1 MRFLFSKNQ
10 YSYRDSKF
18 PQVSTCNQMVTSEIR
33 EEFHACFVQ
42 IQIISRA
49 FWLPVDI
56 MDDELHSQSLVLDK
70 FITLIIDWELR
81 ALKTL
86 DLKLCLKFRNDV
98 LFRVCRFSK
107 ASFNARDIFIHNIL
121 KLRRHLFTE
130 MCGRFPFHMWN
141 YKLMLKF
148 RARIK
153 E

>member
-1 MRFLFSKNQ
+1 
-10 YSYRDSKF
+10 
-18 PQVSTCNQMVTSEIR
+18 
-33 EEFHACFVQ
+33 
-42 IQIISRA
+42 
-49 FWLPVDI
+49 

-86 DLKLCLKFRNDV
+86 DLKFCLKFRIDV
-98 LFRVCRFSK
+98 LFRVFRFSK

-130 MCGRFPFHMWN
+130 TYASFPFHMWN

-148 RARIK
+148 RAKIK